1 MKKSV
6 QVTISGK
13 VQGVGFR
20 YFCNQKARQLDVSGF
35 VKNRADGSVY
45 VEAEGSEENL
55 YAFVEYCKKGPAASR
70 VVRLDVLPQPVCNYS
85 GFEIR

>member
-55 YAFVEYCKKGPAASR
+55 HAFVEYCKKGPAASR
-70 VVRLDVLPQPVCNYS
+70 VVRLDVLPQPVCNYA
-85 GFEIR
+85 GFDIR

>member
-1 MKKSV
+1 MKKSI
-6 QVTISGK
+6 QLMISGK

-35 VKNRADGSVY
+35 VSNRADGSVY
-45 VEAEGSEENL
+45 AEAEGSEESL
-55 YAFVEYCKKGPAASR
+55 SAFVEYCKKGPAASR
-70 VVRLDVLPQPVCNYS
+70 VVRLDVLPQPVCNYA